1 MFVQKRKTQFE
12 LAINEKQKR
21 MTKLNVKGKS
31 RLIKQTKA
39 YIHNTLH
46 YSNKQK
52 AGVRD
57 FGVSVA
63 PTHHLSQKELT
74 SCFRQQRGEEYK

>member
-57 FGVSVA
+57 FGTHPPSVPERA
-63 PTHHLSQKELT
+63 DELLPST
-74 SCFRQQRGEEYK
+74 KRRGI